1 MASSPDTSRAAAE
14 RRLQKLRLATLEAD
28 VAYLEARLEILG
40 EPATNNQKAQQ
51 KAFKHL
57 HKSLNGLIRT
67 TERKISDD

>member
-1 MASSPDTSRAAAE
+1 MAGSPDTGSAAAE

-28 VAYLEARLEILG
+28 IAYLQARLEILG

-57 HKSLNGLIRT
+57 RASLDDLIRT
-67 TERKISDD
+67 TKRKILDN